1 MTTDILRTPDDRF
14 LGVPDFDYTPR
25 YVDDLDGYAGVR
37 VHYVDTGGSGPV
49 FLCLHGNPTWSFLY
63 RRMIPVF
70 AAQGRVVA
78 PDLIGFGRSDKPVD
92 DGAYSF
98 DFHRGMLM
106 RFIERLDLQDI
117 TLVCQDWGG
126 IIGLTLPMEM
136 PARFKRLLVMNT
148 HLATGEEPLSQG
160 FLSWRQ
166 WCAERPDLPVGKLH
180 SRSSPHLTPAELAAY
195 DAPFPDARYKA
206 GVRSFPKL
214 VPESKDDP
222 GASLSRQARDW
233 WHKEWQGESFM
244 AVGMKDPVFNL
255 PVMQAIRSVIRG
267 CPEPMQIAE
276 GGHFVQEWGDTIAA
290 AALKFWG
297 SSNVSR

>member
-1 MTTDILRTPDDRF
+1 MTTDILRTPEECF
-14 LGVPDFDYTPR
+14 QSVPDFDYAPHYR
-25 YVDDLDGYAGVR
+25 DDLTAHNGLR
-37 VHYVDTGGSGPV
+37 VHYVDTGGQGPV

-70 AAQGRVVA
+70 AAHGRVIV

-92 DGAYSF
+92 DGVYSF
-98 DFHRGMLM
+98 DFHRDMLM
-106 RFIERLDLQDI
+106 RFIERLDLRRI

-136 PARFKRLLVMNT
+136 PDRFDRLLVMNT
-148 HLATGEEPLSQG
+148 HLATGDEPLSPG

-166 WCAERPDLPVGKLH
+166 WCSERPDLPVGKLH

-195 DAPFPDARYKA
+195 DAPFPDMRYKA

-214 VPESKDDP
+214 VPESKNDP
-222 GASLSRQARDW
+222 GAALSRQARDW
-233 WHKEWQGESFM
+233 WRKEWNGESFM

-255 PVMQAIRSVIRG
+255 DVMQSIRSNIRG
-267 CPEPMQIAE
+267 CPEPMQVAE
-276 GGHFVQEWGDTIAA
+276 GGHFVQEWGEPIAK
-290 AALKFWG
+290 AALKSWG
-297 SSNVSR
+297 I